1 MRFLTAVPIVVVM
14 LVSAPAVGFAQ
25 VPNNFFTSCVRNTV
39 DGSANAVLFA
49 PEGGTPAV
57 LPQPGEPMDTPAA
70 EYPPRTLRS
79 ILYSLQPCA
88 LAYADTFIVPMVR
101 PWFNAFLI
109 ILVVWT
115 GVGISFGRSIEFS
128 KIISMVMT
136 IGFASMLFN
145 YYYSPIF
152 GLPDGIP
159 RAISEGANVIAF
171 EFFDQADHIY
181 YDVFDDAYRK
191 VSEQNAAL
199 ASYGAISH
207 TGTLAAIGVGA
218 AGGSLAGAKVGGLL
232 SAACVFAAVLCAS
245 VLVPLGTAVGAAGG
259 AGLGGYFAGGDQFAA
274 YMYTALMLLVMWS
287 FLTLLHII
295 YWIIMAQYLWGYFGL
310 AVLSMFG
317 PFFIPLLLLEQTAD
331 YFWGWF
337 KALINYAFYMITG
350 GAAYAVVSMLLA
362 LPLSF
367 AVQMDVPLDSDTGL
381 AGVLEFGGNLFT
393 RHLPVIVMGLLAS
406 LNIGS
411 LSNTLTSGSPP
422 PGAGLLS
429 RFTQLGAG
437 AAAIGGVG
445 HRLGDARQRSIERH
459 ARVLSERTRTQREA
473 VEQGK
478 QTLGDTKGSPGGPG
492 SGPGGGP
499 DRAQPVDPPVPV
511 PVPRPTSGP
520 GGREPE
526 SRIELRRF
534 LKQVRGAGSFT
545 EIQRLAERFS
555 KRIDTLHKKESQS
568 QPLG

>member
-1 MRFLTAVPIVVVM
+1 MRFLAAVPIVVVM
-14 LVSAPAVGFAQ
+14 LVSAPAVAFAQ
-25 VPNNFFTSCVRNTV
+25 VPTNFFTSCVRSTV

-101 PWFNAFLI
+101 PWFNALLI

-128 KIISMVMT
+128 KIISLVMT
-136 IGFASMLFN
+136 IGFASILFN
-145 YYYSPIF
+145 YYYSPIL

-199 ASYGAISH
+199 SAYGSIAH
-207 TGTLAAIGVGA
+207 VGTIAALGTGA
-218 AGGSLAGAKVGGLL
+218 AAGAVVGGKAGAFA
-232 SAACVFAAVLCAS
+232 SAFCAFAAVLCAA
-245 VLVPLGTAVGAAGG
+245 VLTPVGAAAGAAGG
-259 AGLGGYFAGGDQFAA
+259 VYLAGKAVAGDALAA
-274 YMYTALMLLVMWS
+274 YLYTALMLLIMWS
-287 FLTLLHII
+287 FLALLHII

-317 PFFIPLLLLEQTAD
+317 PFFIPLLLLDQTAD

-350 GAAYAVVSMLLA
+350 GAAYAVISMLLA

-367 AVQMDVPLDSDTGL
+367 AIQMDVPLDSDSGL

-393 RHLPVIVMGLLAS
+393 RHLPVIVMGLL
-406 LNIGS
+406 L
-411 LSNTLTSGSPP
+411 
-422 PGAGLLS
+422 
-429 RFTQLGAG
+429 
-437 AAAIGGVG
+437 
-445 HRLGDARQRSIERH
+445 RSIS
-459 ARVLSERTRTQREA
+459 VLSAIRSPA
-473 VEQGK
+473 VRRLQA
-478 QTLGDTKGSPGGPG
+478 
-492 SGPGGGP
+492 
-499 DRAQPVDPPVPV
+499 RA
-511 PVPRPTSGP
+511 
-520 GGREPE
+520 
-526 SRIELRRF
+526 F
-534 LKQVRGAGSFT
+534 
-545 EIQRLAERFS
+545 
-555 KRIDTLHKKESQS
+555 
-568 QPLG
+568 